1 MNTRLSGRERVSRV
15 AEAIGMLSVQADCT
29 PDEAFALM
37 RACAHVGAK
46 SVEEVAAA
54 VVARNHRSG
63 E

>member
-1 MNTRLSGRERVSRV
+1 MNTGLAGRDRVSPV
-15 AEAIGMLSVQADCT
+15 AEAIGILSGQADCT
-29 PDEAFALM
+29 LDEAFALM

-54 VVARNHRSG
+54 VVARNHRFG